1 VHIVRPIIDW
11 NLLICSEVE
20 GHTANTGLV
29 SLHEDGI
36 GMPVVD
42 CQYRSNT
49 TPRSFVNPHKLED
62 IDIAQTTMAVSTRE
76 HDKMQG
82 YGRFHERT
90 SVDAWHVQ

>member
-1 VHIVRPIIDW
+1 
-11 NLLICSEVE
+11 
-20 GHTANTGLV
+20 
-29 SLHEDGI
+29 
-36 GMPVVD
+36 
-42 CQYRSNT
+42 
-49 TPRSFVNPHKLED
+49 VNPHKLED